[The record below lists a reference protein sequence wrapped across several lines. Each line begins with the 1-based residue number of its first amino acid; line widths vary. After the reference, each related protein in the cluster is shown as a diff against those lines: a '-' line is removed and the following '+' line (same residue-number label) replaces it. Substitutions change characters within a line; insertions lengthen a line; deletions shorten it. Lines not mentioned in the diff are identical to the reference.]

1 MAQKSKML
9 AMLAGGKSEEEIKAI
24 FLQLLPLTLDQISR
38 TSGNDSESQVPDIND
53 EIFGHSGV

>member
-1 MAQKSKML
+1 ML

-38 TSGNDSESQVPDIND
+38 TSGSDSRSQVPDIGE
-53 EIFGHSGV
+53 EIFGNGGV

>member
-1 MAQKSKML
+1 ML